1 MVIEEIIN
9 EIDINSQST
18 KPVISRLAIISAMFG
33 ILGPFFTGAMWI
45 VTCNNF
51 STLGSLLVIAPFSC
65 GLTWILGI
73 VLGIKVLKQIESSQG
88 QLVGREY
95 AIVGI
100 FTSAL
105 WMLLIF
111 MVLFLPMIYCVNS

>member
-18 KPVISRLAIISAMFG
+18 KPMISKLAIVSAVFG

-45 VTCNNF
+45 VMCNNF
-51 STLGSLLVIAPFSC
+51 LTLGSPLVIAPFSC
-65 GLTWILGI
+65 GLAWILGI
-73 VLGIKVLKQIESSQG
+73 ILGLKALKQIESSQG